1 MSIKIN
7 SLINL
12 AGYAIPT
19 LLSIPAMGYLA
30 RELGITNFGFFL
42 MFFTIVGYASI
53 FDLGLS
59 RAVVREISLNKN
71 DKKAI
76 SQIITTSFLLT
87 LSIGVVVSV
96 IFYYCNHKIASL
108 ISGPEQT
115 ESVAYAISV
124 LSYCL
129 PFYL

>member
-96 IFYYCNHKIASL
+96 IFY
-108 ISGPEQT
+108 
-115 ESVAYAISV
+115 
-124 LSYCL
+124 
-129 PFYL
+129 